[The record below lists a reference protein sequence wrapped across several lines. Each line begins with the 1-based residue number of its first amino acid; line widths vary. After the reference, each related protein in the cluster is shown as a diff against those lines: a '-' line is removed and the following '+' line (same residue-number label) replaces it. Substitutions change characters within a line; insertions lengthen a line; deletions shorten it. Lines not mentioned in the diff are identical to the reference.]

1 MSGAKE
7 YLQVKFLKTLEPLGS
22 LSVDKLEEL
31 ANKSKVEELPPGR
44 MVFRQG
50 EKDNRCT
57 YLLSGQVELQ
67 VTGNPRTETLKAKTV
82 ESRYPIAQEW
92 PRPSTCRTKTNTILL
107 HIDGDLLEILLS
119 DDPSGTYEV
128 TEIGVEEDPESDWMM
143 RFLQSPAF
151 LKLPTENIQTILMRL
166 DEKEYKAGEAVI
178 KQGDNDGWYYIVKK
192 GKCVVSRRPA
202 PKAEEVRLALL
213 GPGDG
218 FGEEAL
224 ITQGKRNA
232 TVTMKESGVLMRLSK
247 SDFDDLLVKP
257 MVQTIDHSTL
267 MDKVKTGAALIDVRT
282 NKEFSDNGIKGAQN
296 IPLSMLR
303 VKAKDLNSTREHIVY
318 CNDGNQSSAAA
329 FLLAQQSLTAFV
341 LEGGLNSQSKPF
353 STAMPVAAATKEPV
367 VANSPPVLNQPV
379 KTNVQVTASA
389 IPTLVDE
396 KQFQDHKKQAQQ
408 TAQRASQFEKVHKQ
422 AEARSD
428 HLREKADALRAQA
441 NRLATRTASTEA
453 ERKRAEAEMEKIKQ
467 ETLKQRDHILASAKQ
482 EIEKEKQ
489 AAKQK
494 EEEVSRLR
502 AEAEE
507 ARRRSEEELRRIR
520 EESDA
525 INQKQSQ
532 LEEELKRTENAKLQ
546 AARAAEVARV
556 IAKQEAEKVK
566 SEAETIR
573 QKALKEAEDLRKQ
586 MESRRA
592 RMEADE
598 ARRQEQA
605 LDEARRKAE
614 LAIAEASKAAEEA
627 RRQAALEAD
636 AIRKQA
642 LKEAESLRLQLERE
656 KQIAAEQAARIKAE
670 EQLRRQEIEEERQRA
685 LDEARKLAQQEAEQI
700 RNQVLQ
706 ESQIRSREEARQQA
720 EAEAMRLKTIE
731 EFKRKAMETARFE
744 AEEAADAI
752 RREALEEANR
762 FRSEMAATRQLIEN
776 ETRRARAKI
785 DADEEH
791 TREAEAAARWAAEE
805 AERRRLESQRQNE
818 EARRLAAE
826 QARLAE
832 IEAQRQAAE
841 KQVRANEE
849 QTRREAALEQ
859 ARLADE
865 LARRESEEI
874 QRHALEQQARLAA
887 EERQRKARKMA
898 ESIKNKLTQQGEH
911 QERFVI
917 DGNSGPK
924 LAKAKLHVV
933 KDKTILE
940 GEEDIFIFKAPSDR
954 PPSREQAE
962 ELVRQAEAHMAE
974 KSRKELPS
982 FDIDYAEEKSRD
994 IVVNRD
1000 SEFSDSILLEL
1011 DNITANSN
1019 PAHKR
1024 GGFDDDF
1031 VAESKAEASSKQ
1043 KKKSHRRTSLV
1054 ALAASVVVM
1063 VTISVIAITR
1073 PTYLDV
1079 DQLANAEQ
1087 KTETPQR
1094 GLAAMRTQTTVDNR
1108 AIVEDK
1114 VKSEAEQEFRQ
1125 TLEQWRKTQGKS
1137 E

>member
-22 LSVDKLEEL
+22 MSVDKLEEL

-50 EKDNRCT
+50 EKDNRST

-67 VTGNPRTETLKAKTV
+67 VTGNPRTEILKAKTV
-82 ESRYPIAQEW
+82 EARYPIAQEW
-92 PRPSTCRTKTNTILL
+92 PRPSTCRTKTNTMLL
-107 HIDGDLLEILLS
+107 HIDSNLLEILLS

-166 DEKEYKAGEAVI
+166 DEKAYKAGETVI
-178 KQGDNDGWYYIVKK
+178 KQGDSDPWYYIIKK
-192 GKCVVSRRPA
+192 GKCAVSRRPA

-232 TVTMKESGVLMRLSK
+232 TVTMKENGVLMRLSK

-257 MVQTIDHSTL
+257 MVQAIDHSTL
-267 MDKVKTGAALIDVRT
+267 MEKVKIGASLIDVRT

-318 CNDGNQSSAAA
+318 CNDGHQSSAAA
-329 FLLAQQSLTAFV
+329 FQMAQQSLTVFV
-341 LEGGLNSQSKPF
+341 LEGGLSNQSKPF
-353 STAMPVAAATKEPV
+353 SPATTHSATKTSKPPIATTPVAQIQATK
-367 VANSPPVLNQPV
+367 
-379 KTNVQVTASA
+379 TASA
-389 IPTLVDE
+389 APAVTIPTLVDE
-396 KQFQDHKKQAQQ
+396 KQFQDHKRQAQQ
-408 TAQRASQFEKVHKQ
+408 TAQRANQFEKVHKQ

-441 NRLATRTASTEA
+441 NQLATKTANTEA
-453 ERKRAEAEMEKIKQ
+453 ERKRAEAEVEKIKQ

-494 EEEVSRLR
+494 EEEISRLR

-507 ARRRSEEELRRIR
+507 ARKRSEQELRRIR
-520 EESDA
+520 EESET

-573 QKALKEAEDLRKQ
+573 QQALKEAESLREQ
-586 MESRRA
+586 MQSRRA
-592 RMEADE
+592 QLEADE

-605 LDEARRKAE
+605 LAEARRKAD
-614 LAIAEASKAAEEA
+614 LAVTEAAKAAEEA

-642 LKEAESLRLQLERE
+642 QKEAESLRLQLERE
-656 KQIAAEQAARIKAE
+656 KQIAAEQSARLKAE

-706 ESQIRSREEARQQA
+706 ESQQRSREEARQQA
-720 EAEAMRLKTIE
+720 EADAARLQTIE
-731 EFKRKAMETARFE
+731 EFKRKTMETARFE

-762 FRSEMAATRQLIEN
+762 FRSEMEATRQLIES
-776 ETRRARAKI
+776 ETRRAQAKI
-785 DADEEH
+785 DVEEQAH
-791 TREAEAAARWAAEE
+791 AREAEAAARRAAEE
-805 AERRRLESQRQNE
+805 AERRRQ
-818 EARRLAAE
+818 ATAE

-832 IEAQRQAAE
+832 QKARRQAE
-841 KQVRANEE
+841 EE
-849 QTRREAALEQ
+849 QARREAALEQ
-859 ARLADE
+859 ARATEE
-865 LARRESEEI
+865 LARREAEEI
-874 QRHALEQQARLAA
+874 QRRALEQQARHAA
-887 EERQRKARKMA
+887 EERQLKAKKMA
-898 ESIKNKLTQQGEH
+898 ESIKNKLVKQGEH
-911 QERFVI
+911 QDRFVI
-917 DGNSGPK
+917 DHNSGPK
-924 LAKAKLHVV
+924 LAKAKLHVI

-940 GEEDIFIFKAPSDR
+940 GDEDIFIFKAPSER
-954 PPSREQAE
+954 PPTRKQAE
-962 ELVRQAEAHMAE
+962 ELVRQAEARMAE
-974 KSRKELPS
+974 KSREELPS
-982 FDIDYAEEKSRD
+982 FDIDYAEEKSPNV
-994 IVVNRD
+994 VVNKD

-1019 PAHKR
+1019 PMSKR
-1024 GGFDDDF
+1024 GAFNDDF
-1031 VAESKAEASSKQ
+1031 IVEPKQSGKART
-1043 KKKSHRRTSLV
+1043 KKKSRRTSLI

-1063 VTISVIAITR
+1063 VTISVVAITR

-1079 DQLANAEQ
+1079 DNIANAEDKQ
-1087 KTETPQR
+1087 ETPQR
-1094 GLAAMRTQTTVDNR
+1094 GLAAMRAQTNADNR
-1108 AIVEDK
+1108 AIIEDK
-1114 VKSEAEQEFRQ
+1114 VKSEAELEFRQ
-1125 TLEQWRKTQGKS
+1125 TLEQWRKTQGKAK
-1137 E
+1137 